1 MKKPFQQRQQ
11 LSLAIRN
18 KSLTHT
24 ALLTAFITQM
34 FLNSVIPA
42 KAGIHWLLN
51 FRSILKWI
59 PACAGMTV
67 LNVFFKRTKQ
77 LLFLLS
83 LLVASQLAYAELV
96 AIPPLTALVTDL
108 TGTLNASQISQ
119 LDAKLKA
126 FEAKKGSQIAVLIVP
141 SVQSEDIAQ
150 YSIRVTDAWKL
161 GREKQ
166 DDGVLILIAKDDH
179 KMRIEV
185 GYGLEGPIPDLTAKR
200 VISEF
205 ISPKFKQ
212 GDFYGGLD
220 AGLDKL
226 IGLVDGEAL
235 PAPSSNASNG
245 LAIESML
252 PILLFGGLISGL
264 FLRSRFGT
272 FAGSAINGGLLGGV
286 VTLLGVTLG
295 GAAIFA
301 FVAFIVTMMMSN
313 SGGIGGIPGGGYGG
327 FGGGSGGGSS
337 WGGGGG
343 GGFGGGGA
351 SGDW

>member
-1 MKKPFQQRQQ
+1 MP
-11 LSLAIRN
+11 
-18 KSLTHT
+18 HY
-24 ALLTAFITQM
+24 
-34 FLNSVIPA
+34 SVIPA
-42 KAGIHWLLN
+42 QAGIHVSPSPASG
-51 FRSILKWI
+51 RGVGVREYLKWI
-59 PACAGMTV
+59 PAYAGFADV
-67 LNVFFKRTKQ
+67 RKLFNKFNFLAVFFS
-77 LLFLLS
+77 LFLF
-83 LLVASQLAYAELV
+83 SQLAFAELV
-96 AIPPLTALVTDL
+96 AIPPLKALATDL
-108 TGTLNASQISQ
+108 TGTFSEQELAQ

-141 SVQSEDIAQ
+141 TTQPEDIAQ

-161 GREKQ
+161 GREKV
-166 DDGVLILIAKDDH
+166 DDGVLILIAKDDR

-220 AGLDKL
+220 TGIDKL

-235 PAPSSNASNG
+235 PAPSSAASRG
-245 LAIESML
+245 RAIENLL

-264 FLRSRFGT
+264 FLRSIFGT
-272 FAGSAINGGLLGGV
+272 FAGSALNGGLLGGIV
-286 VTLLGVTLG
+286 ALLGLTLG

-301 FVAFIVTMMMSN
+301 FVAFIVTMMM
-313 SGGIGGIPGGGYGG
+313 GGGVNGGIPGGYGG
-327 FGGGSGGGSS
+327 GGWSGGGSS
-337 WGGGGG
+337 GWSGGGG

>member
-1 MKKPFQQRQQ
+1 MSH
-11 LSLAIRN
+11 L
-18 KSLTHT
+18 
-24 ALLTAFITQM
+24 
-34 FLNSVIPA
+34 SVIPA

-51 FRSILKWI
+51 FWTILKWI
-59 PACAGMTV
+59 PTLAPQGHSDLQSAKALAKWYVGMT
-67 LNVFFKRTKQ
+67 NVRNFSNKFRYLAIFFG
-77 LLFLLS
+77 LLFI
-83 LLVASQLAYAELV
+83 SQLAFADLV
-96 AIPPLTALVTDL
+96 AIPPLKALATDL
-108 TGTLNASQISQ
+108 TGTLSQQ
-119 LDAKLKA
+119 ELAKLDAKLKA
-126 FEAKKGSQIAVLIVP
+126 FEQKKGSQIALLIVP
-141 SVQSEDIAQ
+141 TVQPEDIAQ
-150 YSIRVTDAWKL
+150 YSIRVADAWKL
-161 GREKQ
+161 GREKV
-166 DDGVLILIAKDDH
+166 DDGVLILIAKDDR

-205 ISPKFKQ
+205 ISPKLKQ

-220 AGLDKL
+220 AGIDKL

-235 PAPSSNASNG
+235 PAPTSKASSG
-245 LAIESML
+245 RAIENLL

-264 FLRSRFGT
+264 FLRSVFGT
-272 FAGSAINGGLLGGV
+272 FFGSAINGGLLGGV
-286 VTLLGVTLG
+286 VALLGVALG

-301 FVAFIVTMMMSN
+301 FVAFIVTMMMGN

-327 FGGGSGGGSS
+327 GGFGGGSGS